1 MILLFSIDKLVGL
14 FWFEF
19 EVRILMIQALQ
30 LMLDWC

>member
-1 MILLFSIDKLVGL
+1 MIFLFSIDKLVGW
-14 FWFEF
+14 FWFVF